1 MKHKT
6 AVSISL
12 QAVLCNRYV
21 SYYFLKTLAY
31 ACVGLRI
38 SYKSVIFAYSYG
50 IPMAQHG

>member
-12 QAVLCNRYV
+12 HAVLCNRYV

-38 SYKSVIFAYSYG
+38 SYKSVIFAYCYG

>member
-12 QAVLCNRYV
+12 QVVLCNRYV

-38 SYKSVIFAYSYG
+38 SYKSVIFAYCYG